1 MSDLWWR
8 ITKMKKEAKSPAA
21 IEHKRKYETEYES
34 TPARKKY
41 RRELERERRKRGV
54 AGKGGKDM
62 SHTKEGKIV
71 PEEPHT
77 NRARSHPSVGSTLKM
92 VQVMK
97 TEFAPPSERGDKPA
111 ASTEFDEETGKVG
124 RSVVHGQPGMNPE
137 EATRQVIHE
146 DMHRAT
152 LPEVGLEN
160 MGHAEFPAMLG
171 EELYLQR
178 LAQEGNPHRKR
189 DPHTLE
195 SSDPITEALYRTG
208 KHSKVPREQQQKY
221 IRAFAERRNPRVA
234 KMVIV
239 KAPQMN
245 LSGHSAECEMCNAP
259 MSGQEAAISNQQMGA
274 SVCQACLIQA
284 QEQFN
289 QENDMMFHS
298 EPMDVVARLLKA
310 PLHDVNTGEQVAGA
324 PQPMTDFQAIDPN
337 RNRFLPNPFEEDFKF
352 LTDHIKA
359 PKQYQYESPDKS
371 TRGVVNVENNQ
382 ANILGFTT
390 HRDKRGEGRG
400 TRALRNLTEE
410 LREVHPNLREINAM
424 GGGGQDAFWEKMKRE
439 GVIKAPF
446 PAKYGGNCVE
456 CGQYIQEGQPANFVS
471 NPQRRGLKCPYNC
484 GRAYVV

>member
-21 IEHKRKYETEYES
+21 IAHKRKYETQYES

-92 VQVMK
+92 VRIAK
-97 TEFAPPSERGDKPA
+97 TVPMCIRCGGRTKLTRIE
-111 ASTEFDEETGKVG
+111 DEGGYHICTPCYI
-124 RSVVHGQPGMNPE
+124 QM
-137 EATRQVIHE
+137 
-146 DMHRAT
+146 M
-152 LPEVGLEN
+152 
-160 MGHAEFPAMLG
+160 M
-171 EELYLQR
+171 
-178 LAQEGNPHRKR
+178 QEGQKM
-189 DPHTLE
+189 
-195 SSDPITEALYRTG
+195 S
-208 KHSKVPREQQQKY
+208 QQ
-221 IRAFAERRNPRVA
+221 R
-234 KMVIV
+234 
-239 KAPQMN
+239 
-245 LSGHSAECEMCNAP
+245 
-259 MSGQEAAISNQQMGA
+259 
-274 SVCQACLIQA
+274 QA
-284 QEQFN
+284 QQA
-289 QENDMMFHS
+289 QDTRYDTMMYHG

-337 RNRFLPNPFEEDFKF
+337 RNRFLPDPFEEDFKF

-359 PKQYQYESPDKS
+359 PNQYQYESPDKS
-371 TRGVVNVENNQ
+371 TRGVVNVENDQ
-382 ANILGFTT
+382 ATILGFTT

-410 LREVHPNLREINAM
+410 LREVHPNLREINTM

-456 CGQYIQEGQPANFVS
+456 CGQYIQEGQPAHFVN
-471 NPQRRGLKCPYNC
+471 NPQRKGLKCPYNC

>member
-21 IEHKRKYETEYES
+21 VAHKRKYETQYES

-92 VQVMK
+92 V
-97 TEFAPPSERGDKPA
+97 
-111 ASTEFDEETGKVG
+111 
-124 RSVVHGQPGMNPE
+124 
-137 EATRQVIHE
+137 
-146 DMHRAT
+146 
-152 LPEVGLEN
+152 
-160 MGHAEFPAMLG
+160 
-171 EELYLQR
+171 
-178 LAQEGNPHRKR
+178 
-189 DPHTLE
+189 
-195 SSDPITEALYRTG
+195 
-208 KHSKVPREQQQKY
+208 
-221 IRAFAERRNPRVA
+221 
-234 KMVIV
+234 IV

-245 LSGHSAECEMCNAP
+245 LYGQSAECEMCNAP

-274 SVCQACLIQA
+274 SVCSACLIQA

-410 LREVHPNLREINAM
+410 LREVHPNLREINTM